1 MFSQIKLLLI
11 VVMILG
17 VGGGYMYVK
26 NLQAENEIL
35 TLNNQKLT
43 DAVDEQ
49 QAVIEQQLADIEQIQ
64 NINADLNNI
73 NKGLEKDL
81 QILDQK
87 FNKINASGQRRDVG
101 DLALNKPRSVELIMN
116 KYNKDN
122 NRCIA
127 IASGEPLTEEEIN
140 ATKKSQANSVCPD
153 LANPNYIPY

>member
-1 MFSQIKLLLI
+1 MFSQIKLLLF
-11 VVMILG
+11 VFTILG

-64 NINADLNNI
+64 NINADLNKI

-81 QILDQK
+81 QNLSFFTYRHLRRGGEGQK
-87 FNKINASGQRRDVG
+87 TGCE
-101 DLALNKPRSVELIMN
+101 KPYKSV
-116 KYNKDN
+116 
-122 NRCIA
+122 
-127 IASGEPLTEEEIN
+127 
-140 ATKKSQANSVCPD
+140 
-153 LANPNYIPY
+153 